1 MQYGSKTYKNDS
13 KTDTFHA
20 ILITEEN
27 AKTQTVYYLQ
37 KSIRHYFP
45 SPNSNCAPHTQLL

>member
-1 MQYGSKTYKNDS
+1 MQYGSKTNKNDS